1 MLGGSSRL
9 EELEENLT
17 ACLAPKEEIINIGE
31 NYPVL
36 STQLKVDGCVLSF
49 FSIISH
55 LSTIQD
61 VTLGKFKVELMF
73 PADEIT
79 QKFYAGCKT

>member
-1 MLGGSSRL
+1 MLGGSRRL
-9 EELEENLT
+9 EELEKNLT
-17 ACLAPKEEIINIGE
+17 ACLAPEDEVINIDETAPILATKIKTNG
-31 NYPVL
+31 Y
-36 STQLKVDGCVLSF
+36 VLSF

-61 VTLGKFKVELMF
+61 VTVGEFKVELMF

-79 QKFYAGCKT
+79 QNFYRQNI